1 MTTVRL
7 NLKPNN
13 TRNLFRGID
22 LSKLNRQ
29 VRYFLFL
36 DAIFVFS
43 CIVGVYHLSQKADL
57 PFSVITDNE
66 HFIAVENSEGADGVQ
81 PGDTLM
87 TFDGLHFNSREGL
100 EVYLDSRSI
109 GDNISISFYDNG
121 ILQKAQ
127 TRLIKFYTL
136 PFIASNA
143 FSGFLFI
150 AFGIFVLLKCPELRA
165 AKIFHWGS
173 IGIAVMLLNTW
184 GKYTMGSTV
193 ISIAARSIFHFSY
206 VLTPLAFLHFS
217 LAFPKD
223 REQRFKFLIQGLYA
237 AAVIIAVFNIYYFI
251 RLLPLPTESSIN
263 DYLSAYF
270 FNRILAIFNILAAI
284 SIFIAS
290 YFRTANVVE
299 KKKLKWLIL
308 GFLIGPFSFIA
319 FWTLPQLITSQTLM
333 PEIFI
338 PLLML
343 FIPLTFT
350 IAIVRYHLMDI
361 DLLIRR
367 SIAYSI
373 VIFCLVIIYIAVI
386 TIISS
391 QILLLNNQT
400 PSIIAA
406 ILVALLFQPIRNKV
420 QMFVDKKFFRV
431 QYDFRKALK
440 KFIKDIS
447 EINTINGLAEK
458 VVKETQEFIPVKK
471 IGFFL
476 LKNNRIRLIAH
487 QNFDLLVRRSLV
499 FNADKLKS
507 KLKDPVADPV
517 KIEIGAVFESAD
529 IKTFRRWRMDLV
541 VPIRSGDGEI
551 FGFLVLGDKKS
562 ESRFTVEDIDLLNNV
577 ASNIASTLSR
587 IYFQEELI
595 RKDLEAEKLE
605 ELNKQK
611 TMFVSTVSHD
621 LKTPLASIKMFSE
634 ILKSSKQLSEKQK
647 NYLDIIEGEADRLT
661 RLINNVLGFA
671 WIEKGTRHY
680 NFESVSLNE
689 IVQKTLTSLEYQI
702 RMQGFLVEVKLSPTN
717 WIVLADGDAVMQALI
732 NVISN
737 ALKFSVEEKVIS
749 IITFRSDAF
758 FCVEVRDKG
767 IGINREDLRNLFKP
781 FFRTEIAGYKKIKG
795 TGLGLSIIKH
805 VMDAHKGKI
814 EVQSVP
820 SEGTSFILKFPLEI
834 HEDTHFEEQ
843 NLFNKS
849 LNEEEG

>member
-1 MTTVRL
+1 M
-7 NLKPNN
+7 
-13 TRNLFRGID
+13 
-22 LSKLNRQ
+22 SKLNRQ

-36 DAIFVFS
+36 DAIFVFF

-57 PFSVITDNE
+57 PFSVINDNK
-66 HFIAVENSEGADGVQ
+66 HFIAVENSEGANSVQ
-81 PGDTLM
+81 PGDTLI

-100 EVYLDSRSI
+100 EVYFDSRSI
-109 GDNISISFYDNG
+109 GENISISFYHNG

-127 TRLIKFYTL
+127 TRLIEFYTW

-143 FSGFLFI
+143 FSGLLFI

-184 GKYTMGSTV
+184 GKYTMVSPV
-193 ISIAARSIFHFSY
+193 LSITARSIFHFSY

-223 REQRFKFLIQGLYA
+223 REQRFKYLIQGLYA
-237 AAVIIAVFNIYYFI
+237 AAVIIAAFNIYYFI
-251 RLLPLPTESSIN
+251 RLLPLPTESGIN

-284 SIFIAS
+284 SIFIVS
-290 YFRTANVVE
+290 YFRTENVVE
-299 KKKLKWLIL
+299 KKKLKWLIS

-319 FWTLPQLITSQTLM
+319 FWTLPQLLKYHTLM

-343 FIPLTFT
+343 FIPITFT

-367 SIAYSI
+367 SIVYSI
-373 VIFCLVIIYIAVI
+373 VIFCLVVIYIAVI
-386 TIISS
+386 SIISS
-391 QILLLNNQT
+391 QILLLNNKT
-400 PSIIAA
+400 SSIVAA

-420 QMFVDKKFFRV
+420 QLFVDKKFFRV

-440 KFIKDIS
+440 KFIEDIS
-447 EINTINGLAEK
+447 EINTINGIAEK

-487 QNFDLLVRRSLV
+487 QDFDLLVSRSLV
-499 FNADKLKS
+499 FDADKLRS
-507 KLKDPVADPV
+507 ELKEPVADPA
-517 KIEIGAVFESAD
+517 KIEAGAVFESAD
-529 IKTFRRWRMDLV
+529 IETFRRWGMDLV

-551 FGFLVLGDKKS
+551 FGFMVLGDKKS
-562 ESRFTVEDIDLLNNV
+562 GSRFTVEDIDLLNNV

-595 RKDLEAEKLE
+595 RKNLEAEKLE

-634 ILKSSKQLSEKQK
+634 ILKSNKQLSEKQK
-647 NYLDIIEGEADRLT
+647 DYLDIIEGETDRLT

-680 NFESVSLNE
+680 NFESISLNE

-702 RMQGFLVEVKLSPTN
+702 KMEGFIVEVKLSPTN
-717 WIVLADGDAVMQALI
+717 WIVSADGDALMQALI

-737 ALKFSVEEKVIS
+737 ALKYSVKEKVIS

-767 IGINREDLRNLFKP
+767 IGISREDLRNLFKP
-781 FFRTEIAGYKKIKG
+781 FFRSEIAGNKKISG

-805 VMDAHKGKI
+805 VMDAHKGRI

-820 SEGTSFILKFPLEI
+820 DEGTSFVLKLPIEVF
-834 HEDTHFEEQ
+834 EDTYYEDQ
-843 NLFNKS
+843 NLINMS